1 MTFSPLA
8 DMKLRIPDGGRSVP
22 RMYAVSGFGVHYQ
35 YGKNSHSEA
44 TNPAREVS
52 ANYWI
57 DDDGTIRPN
66 IDEERRAFTSG
77 DPNYPAGALADHR
90 NITVEVSCVG
100 ERTDRISDAA
110 LDALARLMGD
120 VYRRYRLGPVKRGAD
135 KGVGVHRDWVA
146 TACPGNY
153 MMDRLPSII
162 AKAEQYRVGGAG
174 SGSTGEDEMT
184 PAQMK
189 ELKQYIDART
199 RSAAGS
205 QAQIVKN
212 GDGHWLEVGTGRVGI
227 WGRDLS
233 AIRSA
238 IVSLNW
244 QRRDGAG
251 PKGKSDVAY
260 ATGGPGPHAYNIFD
274 AYRRAAV
281 EGRKITSPIVK
292 EVKVKAGA
300 SGGSAALA
308 HIDDVAP
315 GLTDAPAAVDVFE
328 VDESAE
334 EG

>member
-1 MTFSPLA
+1 MGFSPLA
-8 DMKLRIPDGGRSVP
+8 DMKRRIPDVGRSSP
-22 RMYAVSGFGVHYQ
+22 RLYAVSGVGVHYQ
-35 YGKNSHSEA
+35 YGKNIHTEA

-66 IDEERRAFTSG
+66 IDESRRAWTSG
-77 DPNYPAGALADHR
+77 DPAYPAGALADHR
-90 NITVEVSCVG
+90 NITVEVSCIG
-100 ERTDRISDAA
+100 SGTDRISAAA
-110 LDALARLMGD
+110 LAALSRLIGD
-120 VYRRYRLGPVKRGAD
+120 VYRRYKLGPVKRGAG

-153 MMDRLPSII
+153 MMDRMPGVITS
-162 AKAEQYRVGGAG
+162 AEQFRVGGAG
-174 SGSTGEDEMT
+174 SGSTGDEEMT

-189 ELKQYIDART
+189 ELKQYIDQRT
-199 RSAAGS
+199 RIAGS
-205 QAQIVKN
+205 PQIVKN

-238 IVSLNW
+238 IVALNW

-260 ATGGPGPHAYNIFD
+260 ATGGPGPHAYNIFN

-281 EGRKITSPIVK
+281 EGRQIKSPLVK
-292 EVKVKAGA
+292 KVTVKGGA
-300 SGGSAALA
+300 AGGSAALA

-315 GLTDAPAAVDVFE
+315 GLADAPATVDVFE
-328 VDESAE
+328 VDESTE